1 MWWRMTNFSCLATGS
16 SGNCYLINLGGGCII
31 LDAGITIKKI
41 LDNVNLNDVQFAC
54 ISHSHNDHKATM
66 PDLLRK
72 RVQVFYGG
80 SNEKVKI
87 SHCKGHKITQVPIHH
102 GECINNAF
110 IIQYNSECVLYATD
124 FTLCEYD
131 LSEFRFTRVIVECNF
146 CEDLIPNEMDLKT
159 KRQINTHMSLNGLK
173 VFLDKIN
180 LTGCE
185 EIDLIHK
192 SNQYGNAVVMGA
204 TIYARYK
211 IPTGVCKQFGGVA
224 YYGRK

>member
-1 MWWRMTNFSCLATGS
+1 MTQFKCLATGS
-16 SGNCYLINLGGGCII
+16 SGNCYLLNLGGGCII

-41 LDNVNLNDVQFAC
+41 LDNVNLNDVIFTC
-54 ISHSHNDHKATM
+54 ISHQHNDHKVAM

-80 SNEKVKI
+80 SNEKVKFNT
-87 SHCKGHKITQVPIHH
+87 CKGHKIIQVPVAH

-110 IIQYNSECVLYATD
+110 VIKYKDECILYATD

-146 CEDLIPNEMDLKT
+146 CEDLIPSEMDLKT

-173 VFLDKIN
+173 IFLDKLN
-180 LTGCE
+180 LTGCK

-204 TIYARYK
+204 TIYSRYK
-211 IPTGVCKQFGGVA
+211 IRTGVCKQFGGVA
-224 YYGRK
+224 YYG

>member
-1 MWWRMTNFSCLATGS
+1 MSIFKCLATGS
-16 SGNCYLINLGGGCII
+16 SGNCYLLDLGGGCII

-41 LDNVNLNDVQFAC
+41 LDNVNLNNVQFAC
-54 ISHSHNDHKATM
+54 ISHNHNDHKASM

-80 SNEKVKI
+80 NNEKVKFNT
-87 SHCKGHKITQVPIHH
+87 CKEHKIIQVPVAH

-110 IIQYNSECVLYATD
+110 IIKYKDECILYATD
-124 FTLCEYD
+124 FTLCDYD
-131 LSEFRFTRVIVECNF
+131 LSEFKFTRVIVECNF
-146 CEDLIPNEMDLKT
+146 CEDLIPSEMDLKT

-173 VFLDKIN
+173 IFLDKLN
-180 LTGCE
+180 LTGCS
-185 EIDLIHK
+185 EINLIHK

-211 IPTGVCKQFGGVA
+211 IRTGVCKQFGGVA
-224 YYGRK
+224 YYG

>member
-1 MWWRMTNFSCLATGS
+1 MTQFKCLATGS
-16 SGNCYLINLGGGCII
+16 SGNCYLLDLGGGCII

-41 LDNVNLNDVQFAC
+41 LDNINFNDVIFAC
-54 ISHSHNDHKATM
+54 ISHSHNDHKASM

-72 RVQVFYGG
+72 HIQIFYGG
-80 SNEKVKI
+80 SNTKPKF
-87 SHCKGHKITQVPIHH
+87 SNCKGHKIIQMPIEH

-110 IIQYNSECVLYATD
+110 IIKYENECVLYATD

-131 LSEFRFTRVIVECNF
+131 LSEFKFTRVIVECNF
-146 CEDLIPNEMDLKT
+146 CEDLIPTEMDLKT

-173 VFLDKIN
+173 IFLDSLN
-180 LTGCE
+180 LSTCK

-204 TIYARYK
+204 TIYSKYK
-211 IPTGVCKQFGGVA
+211 IRTGVCKQFGGVA
-224 YYGRK
+224 YYGWK

>member
-1 MWWRMTNFSCLATGS
+1 MTQFKCLATGS
-16 SGNCYLINLGGGCII
+16 SGNCYLLDLGGGCII

-41 LDNVNLNDVQFAC
+41 LDNVNLNDVIFTC
-54 ISHSHNDHKATM
+54 ISHQHNDHKSAM

-80 SNEKVKI
+80 SNEKVKFNT
-87 SHCKGHKITQVPIHH
+87 CKGHKIIQVPVAH

-110 IIQYNSECVLYATD
+110 VIKYKDECILYATD

-146 CEDLIPNEMDLKT
+146 CEDLIPSEMDLKT

-173 VFLDKIN
+173 IFLDKLN
-180 LTGCE
+180 LTGCK

-204 TIYARYK
+204 TIYSRYK
-211 IPTGVCKQFGGVA
+211 IRTGVCKQFGGVA
-224 YYGRK
+224 YYG

>member
-1 MWWRMTNFSCLATGS
+1 MTQFKCLATGS
-16 SGNCYLINLGGGCII
+16 SGNCYLLDLGGGCII

-41 LDNVNLNDVQFAC
+41 LDNVNLNDVIFTC
-54 ISHSHNDHKATM
+54 ISHQHNDHKAAM

-80 SNEKVKI
+80 SNEKVKFNT
-87 SHCKGHKITQVPIHH
+87 CKGHKIIQVPVAH

-110 IIQYNSECVLYATD
+110 VIKYKDECILYATD

-146 CEDLIPNEMDLKT
+146 CEDLIPSEMDLKT

-173 VFLDKIN
+173 IFLDKLN
-180 LTGCE
+180 LTGCK

-204 TIYARYK
+204 TIYSRYK
-211 IPTGVCKQFGGVA
+211 IRTGVCKQFGGVA
-224 YYGRK
+224 YYG

>member
-1 MWWRMTNFSCLATGS
+1 MSTFKCLATGS
-16 SGNCYLINLGGGCII
+16 SGNCYLLDLGGGCII

-54 ISHSHNDHKATM
+54 ISHSHNDHKASM

-80 SNEKVKI
+80 ANTRVKFNT
-87 SHCKGHKITQVPIHH
+87 CKGHKIIQVPIAH

-110 IIQYNSECVLYATD
+110 IIKYKDECILYATD
-124 FTLCEYD
+124 FTLCDYD
-131 LSEFRFTRVIVECNF
+131 LSDHKFTRVIVECNF
-146 CEDLIPNEMDLKT
+146 CEDLIPSEMDMKT

-173 VFLDKIN
+173 IFLDKLN
-180 LTGCE
+180 LKECK

-192 SNQYGNAVVMGA
+192 SNQYGNGVVMGA
-204 TIYARYK
+204 TIYSRYK
-211 IPTGVCKQFGGVA
+211 VRTGVCKQFGGVA
-224 YYGRK
+224 YYG